1 MYVSV
6 SRLQVAPERV
16 SELLDAFRGRSRDV
30 ERHDGFVDLQVLQSD
45 RDPCEVSMVTRWRDR
60 ECFTAYMRSEDHRRS
75 HARIDP
81 ELQRAIRLQSL
92 EHHHVVAE

>member
-1 MYVSV
+1 
-6 SRLQVAPERV
+6 
-16 SELLDAFRGRSRDV
+16 
-30 ERHDGFVDLQVLQSD
+30 
-45 RDPCEVSMVTRWRDR
+45 
-60 ECFTAYMRSEDHRRS
+60 MRSEDHRRS